1 MTVDYFS
8 KGQVEVT
15 ELINLYES
23 VGWTAYT
30 QDSSI
35 IEGVLA
41 GSRHYIVAKVE
52 EQLVGLVRVVGDG
65 VYIAYIQDLL
75 VHSDYQRQGIG
86 SQLMLRILEEV
97 SYAKQILLTTEDK
110 TTTRTF
116 YESLGMTSYQDFNT
130 VGYAIYN
137 N

>member
-1 MTVDYFS
+1 MVDYLS
-8 KGQVEVT
+8 KDSVELS
-15 ELINLYES
+15 ELVDLYES

-30 QDSSI
+30 ENPSI
-35 IEGVLA
+35 LA
-41 GSRHYIVAKVE
+41 GVIDGARHYIVARFE
-52 EQLVGLVRVVGDG
+52 GRLVGLVRVVGDG

-75 VHSDYQRQGIG
+75 VHKDYQGQGIG
-86 SQLMLRILEEV
+86 RQLMLLILEEV

-110 TTTRTF
+110 TLTKRF
-116 YESLGMTSYQDFNT
+116 YESLGMTNYHDFNT

>member
-1 MTVDYFS
+1 MVDYLS
-8 KGQVEVT
+8 KDSVEMG
-15 ELINLYES
+15 ELVDLYES

-30 QDSSI
+30 EDLSI
-35 IEGVLA
+35 LEGVIDGA
-41 GSRHYIVAKVE
+41 QHYIAARFE
-52 EQLVGLVRVVGDG
+52 GRLVGLVRVIGDG

-75 VHSDYQRQGIG
+75 VHKDYQGQGIG
-86 SQLMLRILEEV
+86 RQLMLLILEEV

-110 TTTRTF
+110 ASTKRF
-116 YESLGMTSYQDFNT
+116 YESLGMTNYHDFNT